1 MTTNAKPRT
10 HAHKVPRVYITVL
23 GGVPYVTRKPPH
35 VRVIITDYDQ
45 PRAER
50 RSEY

>member
-1 MTTNAKPRT
+1 MTTHAKQRT
-10 HAHKVPRVYITVL
+10 HAHKVPRVYISVV
-23 GGVPYVTRKPPH
+23 GGVAHLTRRPPN

-50 RSEY
+50 RAEY